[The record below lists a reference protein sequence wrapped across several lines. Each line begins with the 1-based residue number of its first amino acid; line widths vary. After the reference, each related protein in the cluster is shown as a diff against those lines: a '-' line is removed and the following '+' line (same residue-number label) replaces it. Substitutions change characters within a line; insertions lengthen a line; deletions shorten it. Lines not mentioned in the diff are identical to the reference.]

1 MKSFR
6 QLTFLLLAAAAFSGS
21 CTMQPKAGKVYDP
34 AEVSA
39 ACAGQLD
46 LDAATAMSLSIAFSD
61 AGGYVTDEFKQKAA
75 GHIAMSPSVTPDERD
90 QVLADYISC
99 LEKNEAQ

>member
-1 MKSFR
+1 MKNFS
-6 QLTFLLLAAAAFSGS
+6 LPVLILLAVVISMS
-21 CTMQPKAGKVYDP
+21 CTMQPRAGRVYDP

-39 ACAGQLD
+39 SCAGQID
-46 LDAATAMSLSIAFSD
+46 LDGATAMSLSIAFSD

-75 GHIAMSPSVTPDERD
+75 QHIAMSPSVTPDERD

>member
-1 MKSFR
+1 
-6 QLTFLLLAAAAFSGS
+6 
-21 CTMQPKAGKVYDP
+21 MQPKAGRVYDP

-39 ACAGQLD
+39 SCAGQID
-46 LDAATAMSLSIAFSD
+46 LDAATAMSLSIAFND

-75 GHIAMSPSVTPDERD
+75 KSISMSPSVTPDERD

>member
-1 MKSFR
+1 MKNFS
-6 QLTFLLLAAAAFSGS
+6 LLSLVLLSALVSAS

-39 ACAGQLD
+39 SCAGQID

-75 GHIAMSPSVTPDERD
+75 QHIAMSPSVTPDERD